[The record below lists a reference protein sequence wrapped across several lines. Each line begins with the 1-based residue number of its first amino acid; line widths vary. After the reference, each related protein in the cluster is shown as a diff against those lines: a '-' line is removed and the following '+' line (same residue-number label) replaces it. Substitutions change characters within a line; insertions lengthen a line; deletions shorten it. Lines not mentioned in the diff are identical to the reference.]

1 MSKTGMMAAVAAA
14 AGLSAE
20 APVEITAATI
30 AEHFPAI
37 ATELRGEGAKA
48 ERERILGI
56 EKAGL
61 PGHEKIIAAHK
72 ADPAKTPAD
81 AAFAVLEAE
90 KSSRGNQL
98 KALDTDEQSVKGLRS
113 EPANGTEKPANPLA
127 GLSGEA
133 LWKAEFAGSADLQA
147 EFTNEASYV
156 AFKRADS
163 KGLARIL
170 NKKSA

>member
-1 MSKTGMMAAVAAA
+1 MMAAVAAA
-14 AGLSAE
+14 AGLDAE
-20 APVEITAATI
+20 APVEITADFI
-30 AEHFPAI
+30 RQHFPAV
-37 ATELRGEGAKA
+37 AGGLVKEGADA
-48 ERERILGI
+48 ERARILGI
-56 EKAGL
+56 EAAAL

-72 ADPAKTPAD
+72 ADASKSPAD
-81 AAFAVLEAE
+81 AAMAIIAAE
-90 KSSRGNQL
+90 KEGRGAQL
-98 KALDTDEQSVKGLRS
+98 AALDKDEQTVKGLRS
-113 EPANGTEKPANPLA
+113 EPANGLDAPKNPLA

-147 EFTNEASYV
+147 EFASEGAYL

>member
-20 APVEITAATI
+20 APVEITAALI
-30 AEHFPAI
+30 VQHFPAI

-48 ERERILGI
+48 ERDRILGI
-56 EKAGL
+56 EAAAL

-81 AAFAVLEAE
+81 AAFAVLDAE
-90 KSSRGNQL
+90 KASRGKHL
-98 KALDTDEQSVKGLRS
+98 AALDTDEASVKGLRS
-113 EPANGTEKPANPLA
+113 EPANGLDKPADPLA
-127 GLSGEA
+127 GLQGEP
-133 LWKAEFAGSADLQA
+133 LWKAEYAGSKDLQA
-147 EFTNEASYV
+147 EFGSEASYL
-156 AFKRADS
+156 AFKRADAA
-163 KGLARIL
+163 GLARIL